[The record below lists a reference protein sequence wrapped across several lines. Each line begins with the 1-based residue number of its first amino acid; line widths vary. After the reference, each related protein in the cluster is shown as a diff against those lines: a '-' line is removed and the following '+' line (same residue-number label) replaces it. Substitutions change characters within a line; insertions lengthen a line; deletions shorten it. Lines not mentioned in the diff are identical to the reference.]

1 MSKIRVLQL
10 VNGEHYAGAE
20 RVQEMLLR
28 YLDPHLFEPSCVALI
43 NGAFVRK
50 AQALG
55 LPVTLLPMKH
65 RADVRVIRELA
76 HFLRANH
83 IDLVHLISSLMVWG
97 SGECLPRGPDRSE
110 RNSLLRRT
118 LTGTRST
125 HGKPYRQ

>member
-1 MSKIRVLQL
+1 MSRIRVLQL

-83 IDLVHLISSLMVWG
+83 IDLVHAEADGARTSLPAG
-97 SGECLPRGPDRSE
+97 DLNPEERDNLPDF
-110 RNSLLRRT
+110 SLDPLM
-118 LTGTRST
+118 
-125 HGKPYRQ
+125 P